1 MIIGDADVGP
11 QMTYGLR
18 GDLRFGFAHVFA
30 TKQELPVEVRDI
42 DRVEV
47 DLQVEE
53 LFKIKSSRTFC
64 SPYPHL
70 LSGTSRGER

>member
-1 MIIGDADVGP
+1 MTVNPIRICLLEYGVMIIGDADIGP

-18 GDLRFGFAHVFA
+18 GDLCLGFAHVFA

-47 DLQVEE
+47 DLQVGE
-53 LFKIKSSRTFC
+53 LFKIN
-64 SPYPHL
+64 
-70 LSGTSRGER
+70 